1 MRKTALITG
10 AAGGIGSAAARA
22 LAREGYN
29 LLLNYRNSRQ
39 AALNLQADLRREGC
53 DAITF
58 RADVADADR
67 VAEMFAKVQEHF
79 GGLDL
84 LINNAGISQ
93 QKLFTDI
100 TQTDYNCM
108 FDSHVRGC
116 FNCCQAALPSMIN
129 KKSGKIINISS
140 VWGIEGA
147 SCEVHYSAAKAA
159 IIGMTKALA
168 KEVGPSKIQVN
179 CIAPGV
185 IDTGMNKDFSTQEID
200 DLVDSTPLGRMG
212 SPDDIAELI
221 LFLASS
227 KADFITGQVIG
238 VDGGF
243 R

>member
-1 MRKTALITG
+1 MGKTALVTG
-10 AAGGIGSAAARA
+10 AAGGIGSAVART
-22 LAREGYN
+22 LAEKGYN
-29 LLLNYRNSRQ
+29 VLLNYNSSRK
-39 AALNLQADLRREGC
+39 AALALEQELLDGGYKAL
-53 DAITF
+53 AIK
-58 RADVADADR
+58 ADVSDYAQ
-67 VAEMFAKVQEHF
+67 VEVMFDLGRKHF
-79 GGLDL
+79 GEIDL

-100 TQTDYNCM
+100 TQADYNLM

-116 FNCCQAALPSMIN
+116 FNCCQSALPQMIRN
-129 KKSGKIINISS
+129 KKGKIINISS

-168 KEVGPSKIQVN
+168 KELGPSNIQVN

-185 IDTGMNKDFSTQEID
+185 IDTKMNEDFSKQAIN
-200 DLVDSTPLGRMG
+200 DLVSSTPLGRLG
-212 SPDDIAELI
+212 SPQDIAELI
-221 LFLASS
+221 LFLADS